1 MRIRTIL
8 GNTVLWIFLLAF
20 AFITLIPVV
29 ITVLGSFKT
38 NAELTT
44 GATFLPS
51 SWHFSNYAEAWQQA
65 NFSKYTLNSLIISL
79 SAVVGTLLV
88 SSMAAY
94 VVDRMDFFGKK
105 YISACNPSPCS
116 WPWGRWCCVRNSI

>member
-29 ITVLGSFKT
+29 ITLLGSFKT

-51 SWHFSNYAEAWQQA
+51 SWHVSNYSEAWEQA
-65 NFSKYTLNSLIISL
+65 NFSRYTLNSLIISL
-79 SAVVGTLLV
+79 SAVAGTLLV

-105 YISACNPSPCS
+105 YISACSPSPCS
-116 WPWGRWCCVRNSI
+116 LPWGR